1 MTEPKAYFWRG
12 RLKFRVLAF
21 SLIMSIIPLLI
32 LSLFYITAARSNL
45 ESAIQSQEMAAARG
59 IVREIQGNIQKIEE
73 KLSLAA
79 NSSHER
85 LVMADYRE
93 RERLLYTI
101 LKDTPGLEEVQLW
114 ESNGTELARVSRR
127 QVIVREDLK
136 NVGNTTE
143 FRIVGQGRTYYGPV
157 ELEKD
162 GRPVLTIAVPVKDL
176 SGMRVVGGL
185 AARVSLRNVMD
196 TVLKVPTDKAIYVF
210 VVDQVGRLIGHTDFS
225 QVLQNRSVHSS
236 DSVQKLLAGADPAT
250 LPVPNRYL
258 SYTGQEVLGVYA
270 PVGSLG
276 WGVIVEEPVREAFTP
291 IRLLALKLGLATIS
305 VVLVITIISV
315 CSTLRFTRPIEILEE
330 GAKRV
335 GAGDLDHVIEF
346 QAEDEIGRLVA
357 AFNRMTRELKQKQE
371 MEAMV
376 IQADKLAA
384 VGLLA
389 SGVAHEINNPL
400 ATVSVYTQDLLERLE
415 TEKAEELWQSGEL
428 SHYLTVI
435 KEQSAR
441 GKKITQNLLNF
452 ARKNRWESEELS
464 VNSVVKDAL
473 ALLEYR
479 FNQAGIL
486 IERNLESGLP
496 TIIADRLQLQQIF
509 VNLFQNALDA
519 MDKSGRLTISTSLE
533 DDCIK
538 VVVADTGCGIP
549 EEHMAKIF
557 DPFFTTK
564 PVGLGTGLGLSICY
578 GIISRLKGR
587 IKVTSQAGQGTA
599 VTVFLPVGR
608 GKGEVA

>member
-1 MTEPKAYFWRG
+1 M
-12 RLKFRVLAF
+12 
-21 SLIMSIIPLLI
+21 
-32 LSLFYITAARSNL
+32 
-45 ESAIQSQEMAAARG
+45 
-59 IVREIQGNIQKIEE
+59 
-73 KLSLAA
+73 
-79 NSSHER
+79 
-85 LVMADYRE
+85 
-93 RERLLYTI
+93 
-101 LKDTPGLEEVQLW
+101 
-114 ESNGTELARVSRR
+114 
-127 QVIVREDLK
+127 
-136 NVGNTTE
+136 
-143 FRIVGQGRTYYGPV
+143 
-157 ELEKD
+157 
-162 GRPVLTIAVPVKDL
+162 
-176 SGMRVVGGL
+176 
-185 AARVSLRNVMD
+185 
-196 TVLKVPTDKAIYVF
+196 
-210 VVDQVGRLIGHTDFS
+210 
-225 QVLQNRSVHSS
+225 
-236 DSVQKLLAGADPAT
+236 
-250 LPVPNRYL
+250 
-258 SYTGQEVLGVYA
+258 
-270 PVGSLG
+270 
-276 WGVIVEEPVREAFTP
+276 EEPVREAFTP

-335 GAGDLDHVIEF
+335 GAGDLYHVIEF

-415 TEKAEELWQSGEL
+415 TEKAKELWQSGEL

-435 KEQSAR
+435 KEQSTW